1 MRFLSHDD
9 PWREASGVLEGCA
22 GHWTLLQSAICY
34 NLLKRLSEILQE
46 TVIRNLHDPL

>member
-22 GHWTLLQSAICY
+22 
-34 NLLKRLSEILQE
+34 
-46 TVIRNLHDPL
+46 